1 MKGAQPKAGT
11 RFWVVQ
17 APYHLR
23 EDLTVRIDS
32 TPLARRIW
40 DLRNL
45 VNF

>member
-32 TPLARRIW
+32 TPWRGGFGI
-40 DLRNL
+40 
-45 VNF
+45 